1 MRDDLSPHQLTCSS
15 PSTST
20 LPTLVMEELWKRFK
34 KSSQAAPCQLQYHLP
49 LPPSVRPS
57 LHRRSSFSPPS
68 TSLAT
73 HPYNNCILRV
83 GENRLR
89 LPSTNFTPSVSPS
102 FALCLCS
109 FSLTPECFSSL
120 ITCNSTSHLLL
131 ATGPICRGGS
141 RTRSDVD
148 LRLFSPG
155 ISDDFLTLRLICPVI

>member
-1 MRDDLSPHQLTCSS
+1 
-15 PSTST
+15 
-20 LPTLVMEELWKRFK
+20 MENLWKLFK
-34 KSSQAAPCQLQYHLP
+34 KSSQAAPRQLQYHLP

-73 HPYNNCILRV
+73 HPFNNCILRV
-83 GENRLR
+83 GENRLH
-89 LPSTNFTPSVSPS
+89 LPSTNFTPSVSPSSQSVRS

-155 ISDDFLTLRLICPVI
+155 ISDDFLTLLLICPVI